1 MLERLRRTSEYVFPP
16 PKTEGRLVD
25 VKFVSIRQRQAG
37 IKDFR
42 FHDLHHTAATR
53 MADGGADAFALAEI
67 FGWSDV
73 RMALRY
79 THATA
84 ESKRRAVENLAKT
97 DWTKYESV
105 TNEKGRVAA
114 LP

>member
-1 MLERLRRTSEYVFPP
+1 
-16 PKTEGRLVD
+16 
-25 VKFVSIRQRQAG
+25 
-37 IKDFR
+37 
-42 FHDLHHTAATR
+42 

-79 THATA
+79 THATD
-84 ESKRRAVENLAKT
+84 ETKRRAVENLVRPNGLGGPS
-97 DWTKYESV
+97 DESV
-105 TNEKGRVAA
+105 TNEKGKVAA